1 MSDKSRWSQ
10 KLIDDAVEFTQP
22 DVMVKMISTVD
33 PRGWPHITIITSN
46 RAISKDK
53 VVWGRFTD
61 GLSKK
66 YVEEVNPK
74 QGFLYMT
81 SDMPFQFLQMKAD
94 FTHTKEEGEDIEY
107 FNNSDLMR
115 YMTYMRVYKVYYND
129 IVVASNVRKLPLG
142 GLGLGIIKSLIGK
155 GGARTDLD
163 EDKLNRIGYKIF
175 KTPTNPKFISYIDP
189 SDGYPVI
196 IPCIQLQAPDPN
208 RLVFPLTPLKSDL
221 KSIPEDAKV
230 AVLGMNMDLANQVV
244 KGTYT
249 GIEKFRLIKFG
260 VIEIEEIYN
269 SAPPLPGKYYPELDV
284 REKVTDFHL

>member
-1 MSDKSRWSQ
+1 
-10 KLIDDAVEFTQP
+10 
-22 DVMVKMISTVD
+22 
-33 PRGWPHITIITSN
+33 
-46 RAISKDK
+46 
-53 VVWGRFTD
+53 
-61 GLSKK
+61 
-66 YVEEVNPK
+66 
-74 QGFLYMT
+74 
-81 SDMPFQFLQMKAD
+81 
-94 FTHTKEEGEDIEY
+94 
-107 FNNSDLMR
+107 MR

-129 IVVASNVRKLPLG
+129 VVAASDVRKLPLG

-163 EDKLNRIGYKIF
+163 EDKLNPIGYKIF